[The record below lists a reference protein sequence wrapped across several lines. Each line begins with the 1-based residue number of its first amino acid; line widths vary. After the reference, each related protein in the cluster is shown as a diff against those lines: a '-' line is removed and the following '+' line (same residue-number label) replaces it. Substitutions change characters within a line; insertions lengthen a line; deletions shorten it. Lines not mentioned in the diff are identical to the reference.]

1 MEAEEPLPRSS
12 EMLRRGNFLWDTWGG
27 GKMGV
32 KGRDWLLRWDRLI
45 RDLEEGKAG
54 QAAVAMAGRRPIR

>member
-1 MEAEEPLPRSS
+1 MEAEELLSSSS
-12 EMLRRGNFLWDTWGG
+12 EMLRRGNFLLDTWGG

-32 KGRDWLLRWDRLI
+32 KGQDWLVRWDRLI